1 MKLLTIPEGHADDVV
16 IVSVSGGKDS
26 TATWLRLVE
35 SGIPHRAVF
44 ADTGWEAPETYAYL
58 DLLREKVGPIDVVR
72 SPLGGML
79 DIARKKAGFPT
90 RMGRWCTEELKVKP
104 LREYHD
110 RVHAETDRDTISVVG
125 IRADESETR
134 AKMPVFE
141 HSEQWGGYVWRPSL
155 HLTVAE
161 VIETHHRHGVP
172 LNPLY
177 LRGHSRVGCR
187 ICIFETKA
195 SLRLIADT
203 DPETIDVVDAAELE
217 FTAERARRNASGEG
231 NFKHPRATF
240 FMPKTPGEVLPIR
253 DAVMWSRT
261 DRGGRQLPLIQ
272 PPPSDGCFRWGMC
285 EPPAKE
291 EP

>member
-1 MKLLTIPEGHADDVV
+1 MEPLKIPEGHEESVFV
-16 IVSVSGGKDS
+16 VSVSGGKDS
-26 TATWLRLVE
+26 TATWLRLRE
-35 SGIPHRAVF
+35 SGIECRAVF

-58 DLLREKVGPIDVVR
+58 DTLRSLVGPIDVVR
-72 SPLGGML
+72 SELGGML

-90 RMGRWCTEELKVKP
+90 RLGRWCTEELKVKP
-104 LREYHD
+104 LWAYHE
-110 RVHAETDRDTISVVG
+110 RIQTETGRDTVSVVG

-141 HSEQWGGYVWRPSL
+141 HSEAWGGYVWRPSL
-155 HLTVAE
+155 NLTVAE

-187 ICIFETKA
+187 ICIFETKE
-195 SLRLIADT
+195 SLRLIADKA
-203 DPETIDVVDAAELE
+203 PETIDLVDAAELE

-231 NFKHPRATF
+231 DFKHPRATF
-240 FMPKTPGEVLPIR
+240 FMPQRPGEILPIR
-253 DAVMWSRT
+253 DAVTWSRT
-261 DRGGRQLPLIQ
+261 DRGGKQLPLIQ
-272 PPPSDGCFRWGMC
+272 PPPSGGCYRWGMC
-285 EPPAKE
+285 EPPTKE